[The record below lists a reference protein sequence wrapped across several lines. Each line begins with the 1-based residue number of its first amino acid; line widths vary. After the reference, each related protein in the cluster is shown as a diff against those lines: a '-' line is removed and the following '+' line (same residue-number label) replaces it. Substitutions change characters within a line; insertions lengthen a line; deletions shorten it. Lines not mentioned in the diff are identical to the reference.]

1 MYFFLMMF
9 RLVEFIGILMDV
21 ILNKVLFLNIVYEY
35 QLRCLNFGDV
45 SGSGYNVEKIC
56 KVINC

>member
-1 MYFFLMMF
+1 MGRIFGLMYFFLMMF

-35 QLRCLNFGDV
+35 
-45 SGSGYNVEKIC
+45 
-56 KVINC
+56 